1 MALMMAAWW
10 RLENAAAMSMERM
23 ALSVL
28 WSSSVWVS
36 LWSSSAPASFPIA
49 YWCGLSVLAIVGVMC
64 LVMALA
70 MIRRRM
76 VPQAMGRI
84 WPFGFTSGM
93 IRADARASRVVG
105 SILPIAR

>member
-1 MALMMAAWW
+1 MIAVRCM
-10 RLENAAAMSMERM
+10 LEKAAATSIERS

-36 LWSSSAPASFPIA
+36 LWSSSAPAGFPIA

-105 SILPIAR
+105 STLPTAR